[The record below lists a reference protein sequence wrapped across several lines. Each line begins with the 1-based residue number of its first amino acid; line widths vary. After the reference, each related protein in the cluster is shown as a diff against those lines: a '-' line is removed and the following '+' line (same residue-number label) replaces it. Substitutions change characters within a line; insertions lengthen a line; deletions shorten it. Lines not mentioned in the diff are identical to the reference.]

1 MQIMNIGT
9 LNTQGCQ
16 DNTKL
21 LSIASDSEK
30 YNVQILGLTET
41 HIVDQHL
48 EEIKGIK
55 NVFNLY
61 HNGIKGSNK
70 YSGVGI
76 LIDKDISATFRRI
89 SDRNMC
95 SRDRSCRKGE
105 IICYSSVCPHL
116 RSIREESKYKGRI
129 LSNIK
134 SSKCRS
140 SKEQIYVSN
149 FR

>member
-55 NVFNLY
+55 
-61 HNGIKGSNK
+61 
-70 YSGVGI
+70 
-76 LIDKDISATFRRI
+76 
-89 SDRNMC
+89 
-95 SRDRSCRKGE
+95 
-105 IICYSSVCPHL
+105 
-116 RSIREESKYKGRI
+116 
-129 LSNIK
+129 
-134 SSKCRS
+134 
-140 SKEQIYVSN
+140 YVPK
-149 FR
+149 